1 MDRQRWINLFA
12 AVSAITVFGFAL
24 GLMFPLLSLVMEKNG
39 VSPKVIGYNTAMQ
52 PFGILVA
59 GFFLPHMTRRFGTK
73 PVAIAAALLTG
84 TLIVTYPFM
93 PIFWGWFA
101 MRVVQGF
108 AVAVLFAVSEAWV
121 VEAASGPAR
130 SRIMAFYTSVL
141 SVSFG
146 LGPSLI
152 SVTGVDSLVPFVVGA
167 LVLLAS
173 TVPMF
178 FYRPTAAFAPDSERG
193 GLGILGFARSAP
205 IIIAAVGMFAIIDAA
220 NLGLLPVYGVKK
232 GLSRETA
239 SLLLT
244 SFIVGNVVLQFPIG
258 WIADHWSKRGMMSV
272 CAIATAL
279 GSIFVPWAF
288 GTWLIWPVLVVTG
301 AASAGI
307 YTLALAEL
315 GERFTGHELVAGTAA
330 ISTTWGAA
338 ALVGALL
345 GGWAMEQFGPDGL
358 PYSIAIVFAA
368 FIAMIGLRAG
378 LSARVSRIRASPS
391 LAASSGQSSDLK
403 GHSKI

>member
-12 AVSAITVFGFAL
+12 AIAAITVFGFAL

-52 PFGILVA
+52 PLGILIA
-59 GFFLPHMTRRFGTK
+59 GFFLPHLTRRFGTK

-101 MRVVQGF
+101 MRLIQGF
-108 AVAVLFAVSEAWV
+108 AVAVLFSVSEAWV
-121 VEAASGPAR
+121 VESASGPMR
-130 SRIMAFYTSVL
+130 SRIMAIYTSVL

-146 LGPSLI
+146 LGPTLI
-152 SVTGVDSLVPFVVGA
+152 SVTGIDSLLPFVIGA

-178 FYRPTAAFAPDSERG
+178 FYRPTAALAPDSGSG
-193 GLGILGFARSAP
+193 GLGILGFARLAP
-205 IIIAAVGMFAIIDAA
+205 IMIAAVGMFAIIDAA

-244 SFIVGNVVLQFPIG
+244 AFIVGNVALQFPIG
-258 WIADHWSKRGMMSV
+258 WIADHWSRRGMMSI
-272 CAIATAL
+272 CAMVTAS
-279 GSIFVPWAF
+279 GSALVPWAF
-288 GTWLIWPVLVVTG
+288 GTWLIWPVLLVTG

-330 ISTTWGAA
+330 FSTMWGGAA
-338 ALVGALL
+338 LAGALL
-345 GGWAMEQFGPDGL
+345 GGWAIERFGPDGL
-358 PYSIAIVFAA
+358 PYAIGIVFAA
-368 FIAMIGLRAG
+368 FIAMIALRAG
-378 LSARVSRIRASPS
+378 LSARMSRIRF
-391 LAASSGQSSDLK
+391 
-403 GHSKI
+403 

>member
-12 AVSAITVFGFAL
+12 AIAAITVFGFAL
-24 GLMFPLLSLVMEKNG
+24 GLMFPLLSLVMEKSG

-52 PFGILVA
+52 PFGILLA
-59 GFFLPHMTRRFGTK
+59 GFIVPHVTWRYGTK
-73 PVAIAAALLTG
+73 PVAIAAALLTA

-101 MRVVQGF
+101 MRLIQGF
-108 AVAVLFAVSEAWV
+108 AVAVLFSVSEAWV

-130 SRIMAFYTSVL
+130 SRIMAVYTGVL
-141 SVSFG
+141 SLSFG
-146 LGPSLI
+146 LGPALI
-152 SVTGVDSLVPFVVGA
+152 SLTGVDSFLPFGIGA
-167 LVLLAS
+167 LFLLAG

-178 FYRPTAAFAPDSERG
+178 FYRATEAFAPEEGSG
-193 GLGILGFARSAP
+193 TLTIIGFARLAP
-205 IIIAAVGMFAIIDAA
+205 ILIAAVGMFAIIDAA
-220 NLGLLPVYGVKK
+220 NLGLLPVYGVKQ
-232 GLSRETA
+232 GLSQATA
-239 SLLLT
+239 SLMLT
-244 SFIVGNVVLQFPIG
+244 AFIVGNVVLQFPIG

-272 CAIATAL
+272 CAIVTAS
-279 GSIFVPWAF
+279 GSALMPWAF

-330 ISTTWGAA
+330 FSTMWGGA

-345 GGWAMEQFGPDGL
+345 GGWAMERFGPDGL
-358 PYSIAIVFAA
+358 PYAIAVVFAG
-368 FIAMIGLRAG
+368 FIVMIALRAG
-378 LSARVSRIRASPS
+378 FSARGPTI
-391 LAASSGQSSDLK
+391 QNSD
-403 GHSKI
+403 SKERSKS